1 MDPRVRHGKAKQ
13 MNPLKRMQALGQ
25 SPWHDNI
32 SRDQLESGH
41 LVRMVSDG
49 DITGLTSNPTIFK
62 QAISGSDDYDASI
75 RVHAQR
81 GATAEEIF
89 YALAIEDIQSA
100 ADIFL
105 PVYDRSACLDGFVSL
120 EVSPRLA
127 HETEASVHEA
137 MQIWQRVERPNLMIK
152 IPATRPG
159 LAAITAAIRA
169 GVNVN
174 ITLIFSV
181 NRYADVLD
189 AYMTG
194 LEDRLAGG
202 QDIVQVASVA
212 SFFVSRL
219 DTLVDARLDELA
231 EYEPGAADLKGGT
244 AIANARI
251 AYALFREITGSQRWE
266 ALADAGARVQR
277 PLWASTSTKNPQY
290 RDVLYVE
297 SLIGTDTV
305 NTMPPQT
312 LQAFKHHGRVE
323 ETITAGTDAAHAH
336 MAKLADL
343 GIDIA
348 AVTDKLE
355 ADGVAVF
362 EQSFNDLLVV
372 IEERIRSLRSERA

>member
-1 MDPRVRHGKAKQ
+1 
-13 MNPLKRMQALGQ
+13 MNPLKRMQSLGQ

-32 SRDQLESGH
+32 SRDQLESGY
-41 LVRMVSDG
+41 LVRMVADG
-49 DITGLTSNPTIFK
+49 DITGLTSNPTILK
-62 QAISGSDDYDASI
+62 QAISESDDYDTSI

-89 YALAIEDIQSA
+89 YALAIEDIQAA
-100 ADIFL
+100 ADIFR

-159 LAAITAAIRA
+159 LAAITASIRA

-194 LEDRLAGG
+194 LEDRLAAGK
-202 QDIVQVASVA
+202 DIVQVASVA
-212 SFFVSRL
+212 SFFVSRM
-219 DTLVDARLDELA
+219 DTVVDARLDELA
-231 EYEPGAADLKGGT
+231 EYEPDAADLKGGT

-251 AYALFREITGSQRWE
+251 AYALFREITGSQRWK

-312 LQAFKHHGRVE
+312 LQAF
-323 ETITAGTDAAHAH
+323 
-336 MAKLADL
+336 
-343 GIDIA
+343 
-348 AVTDKLE
+348 
-355 ADGVAVF
+355 
-362 EQSFNDLLVV
+362 
-372 IEERIRSLRSERA
+372 